1 MFPLPVFAAAILTL
15 IGIFR
20 SLHRSAFYTHEDNH
34 VFATKFL
41 FQLSIQYLPSSLWIY
56 ILFVNQYVKE
66 LLLLFVCKLS
76 WKVLSNMK
84 IFVLFL

>member
-1 MFPLPVFAAAILTL
+1 MFAAAILTL

-20 SLHRSAFYTHEDNH
+20 SLHRSAFYIHEDNH

-56 ILFVNQYVKE
+56 MLFVNQYVKE
-66 LLLLFVCKLS
+66 LLFVCKLS

>member
-1 MFPLPVFAAAILTL
+1 MFAAAILTL

-20 SLHRSAFYTHEDNH
+20 SLHRRAFYTHEDNH

-76 WKVLSNMK
+76 WKALSNMK

>member
-1 MFPLPVFAAAILTL
+1 MFAAAILTL

-20 SLHRSAFYTHEDNH
+20 SLHRRAFYTHEDNH

-66 LLLLFVCKLS
+66 LLFVCKLS

>member
-1 MFPLPVFAAAILTL
+1 MFAAAILTL

-20 SLHRSAFYTHEDNH
+20 SLHRRAFYTHEDNH

-66 LLLLFVCKLS
+66 LLFVCKLS

-84 IFVLFL
+84 IFVLFR

>member
-1 MFPLPVFAAAILTL
+1 MFAAAILTL

-20 SLHRSAFYTHEDNH
+20 SLHRRAFYTHEDNH

-66 LLLLFVCKLS
+66 LLFVCKLS

-84 IFVLFL
+84 IFVLFF